1 MMKGGQVKKAGL
13 TSKVPVHMTM
23 NGSVFNAKAN
33 TVSSQNARINNQVQ
47 TNQAGNVVRTNTA
60 KSVSD
65 IQNTQPA
72 AKTER
77 LKLNNK
83 QQELTH
89 RNENEKVDI
98 GNYDFDN
105 LTAVPDGELNDL
117 KEELTELK
125 DKNLPRFIT
134 NGIEKKLSKVNSEMQ
149 KRASNVAG
157 GDKKEEVKNQ
167 EFSAKKGDQAQGEAE
182 SASND
187 AKAATAQTER
197 GTSEMKDSASEM
209 KSLDKKMKKDDKK
222 FKKQMKAEEKAIQKI
237 SKRDEKTSC

>member
-1 MMKGGQVKKAGL
+1 MSINSVNQNMDIQKLLKMMKGGQAKKAGL

-33 TVSSQNARINNQVQ
+33 TVSSQNAKINNQVQ

-72 AKTER
+72 AKTE
-77 LKLNNK
+77 KAETK
-83 QQELTH
+83 QQAARTES
-89 RNENEKVDI
+89 RNENEKIDI

-117 KEELTELK
+117 KDELTELK

-134 NGIEKKLSKVNSEMQ
+134 NGIEKKLGKVNSEMQ

-157 GDKKEEVKNQ
+157 GDKKEEAKNQ
-167 EFSAKKGDQAQGEAE
+167 EVSAAAGDKAAAEAD
-182 SASND
+182 SAAND
-187 AKAATAQTER
+187 AKSATAQT
-197 GTSEMKDSASEM
+197 
-209 KSLDKKMKKDDKK
+209 
-222 FKKQMKAEEKAIQKI
+222 
-237 SKRDEKTSC
+237 